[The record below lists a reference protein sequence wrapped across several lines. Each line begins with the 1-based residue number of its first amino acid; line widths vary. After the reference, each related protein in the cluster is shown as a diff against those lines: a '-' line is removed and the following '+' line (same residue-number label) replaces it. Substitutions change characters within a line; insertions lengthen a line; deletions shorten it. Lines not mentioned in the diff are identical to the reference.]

1 MLYKTQF
8 AGRELKIETNF
19 LASQASGAV
28 LVSFGKT
35 VVLGTAMMG
44 NEDIEAD
51 FLPLTVDYEE
61 RFYAAGRIS
70 GSRYLR
76 REGKPSEEATLLAR
90 MVDRAI
96 RPYFPKNLRREVQI
110 ILTVFAFDEENDP
123 EFPSLLAASLALLIS
138 NIPWDGPVAGVRVA
152 CEKDTNDFI
161 LNPTYN
167 QREEAVLDLFISGI
181 IDENNNVFFNMLDG
195 EGKEISNEKVLEAI
209 AFSKQSLTSL
219 LFFQKEIQAKEGKP
233 KISFKIEEETLE
245 SLTKKY
251 FNQLRNL
258 LISQKKEDKL
268 AWSEKKGK
276 LREELGIEDSTFEM
290 ILEKVLH
297 QVVLKE
303 GLRPDGRK
311 IDEIRPITCQV
322 GLFSQTHGSGL
333 FCRGLTH
340 VLSILT
346 LAGPGQELLLEGMET
361 VGTKRFL
368 HHYNFPPY
376 SSGEIKKIGSPGRRE
391 IGHGALAEKALR
403 PLIPPKEEFPYTIR
417 LVSEVLS
424 SNGSTSMASVCA
436 SSLALFDGGVPIK
449 RHIAGISCGLM
460 MEENELKPISER
472 DFKVLTDIQGPEDA
486 LGDMDLKIAGTSEG
500 ITAIQLDIKVKGLTL
515 EILKEG
521 FEKAKKARL
530 EILEKMNQVL
540 PNPRPQ
546 LSPLAPQILTIK
558 INPEKIGEVIGTG
571 GKMINEITEKTDASI
586 DIEEDGT
593 IFVTAKSKENAQKA
607 IDWINSIT
615 REIQV
620 GEVFQGKV
628 KKIVDFGLFIEL
640 LPGREGLLHT
650 SEIPGRQTKRIL
662 LQTFKVGQ
670 ILPVKVKNIDETGR
684 INLAL
689 LLETSSKKE
698 ANPQVKYGAFK
709 KRFRR

>member
-297 QVVLKE
+297 QVV
-303 GLRPDGRK
+303 
-311 IDEIRPITCQV
+311 
-322 GLFSQTHGSGL
+322 
-333 FCRGLTH
+333 
-340 VLSILT
+340 
-346 LAGPGQELLLEGMET
+346 
-361 VGTKRFL
+361 
-368 HHYNFPPY
+368 
-376 SSGEIKKIGSPGRRE
+376 
-391 IGHGALAEKALR
+391 
-403 PLIPPKEEFPYTIR
+403 
-417 LVSEVLS
+417 
-424 SNGSTSMASVCA
+424 
-436 SSLALFDGGVPIK
+436 
-449 RHIAGISCGLM
+449 
-460 MEENELKPISER
+460 
-472 DFKVLTDIQGPEDA
+472 
-486 LGDMDLKIAGTSEG
+486 
-500 ITAIQLDIKVKGLTL
+500 
-515 EILKEG
+515 
-521 FEKAKKARL
+521 
-530 EILEKMNQVL
+530 
-540 PNPRPQ
+540 
-546 LSPLAPQILTIK
+546 
-558 INPEKIGEVIGTG
+558 
-571 GKMINEITEKTDASI
+571 
-586 DIEEDGT
+586 
-593 IFVTAKSKENAQKA
+593 
-607 IDWINSIT
+607 
-615 REIQV
+615 
-620 GEVFQGKV
+620 
-628 KKIVDFGLFIEL
+628 
-640 LPGREGLLHT
+640 
-650 SEIPGRQTKRIL
+650 
-662 LQTFKVGQ
+662 
-670 ILPVKVKNIDETGR
+670 
-684 INLAL
+684 
-689 LLETSSKKE
+689 
-698 ANPQVKYGAFK
+698 
-709 KRFRR
+709 